1 MRKTDD
7 IDFQRKFQRMCFGFR
22 KAFNDF
28 NGGIRVKSAF
38 NEDEQNG
45 PVFQRGAVELQSL
58 VRNRVEGNFGK
69 FNTTIT
75 VTIL

>member
-1 MRKTDD
+1 MRKTED
-7 IDFQRKFQRMCFGFR
+7 IDFQRNFQSLCFGFR
-22 KAFNDF
+22 NTFNGF
-28 NGGIRVKSAF
+28 NGGIWVKSAF
-38 NEDEQNG
+38 NEVEQNG
-45 PVFQRGAVELQSL
+45 PVFQRGTVEAESL